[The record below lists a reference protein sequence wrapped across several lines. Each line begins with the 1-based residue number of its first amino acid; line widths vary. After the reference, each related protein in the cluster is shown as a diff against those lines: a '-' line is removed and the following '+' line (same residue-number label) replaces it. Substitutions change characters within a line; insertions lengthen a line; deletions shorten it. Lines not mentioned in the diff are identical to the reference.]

1 MESYGLSLNCSTDL
15 GGVILLEVESYG
27 LSRVSTA
34 RLIWA
39 ESHCSRLSPAELG
52 GVIPQEAEVYHCIR
66 MNWAE
71 PHCSRKNPTDLGGV
85 LPQEAE
91 VTVVIV

>member
-1 MESYGLSLNCSTDL
+1 
-15 GGVILLEVESYG
+15 
-27 LSRVSTA
+27 
-34 RLIWA
+34 
-39 ESHCSRLSPAELG
+39 
-52 GVIPQEAEVYHCIR
+52 

-91 VTVVIV
+91 VYRCICMSWAEPHCSRVGRSFTDMEFHCLTMISVVEFHR